1 MSPVRQPTEYRRSVC
16 LHSALSERVHIARC
30 WMTDILSGESLSWRR
45 ATECP
50 PSDSRQNVG
59 APYLKAKLLGPSF
72 LVKHDAAVLDACQN
86 HIAVGEFTI

>member
-1 MSPVRQPTEYRRSVC
+1 MP
-16 LHSALSERVHIARC
+16 
-30 WMTDILSGESLSWRR
+30 DILSGESLRGRR
-45 ATECP
+45 VTVCP